1 MAEESCLGTIS
12 DEAPVGA
19 SFSEGELSCCTVG
32 IPKQMF
38 TEKQLWQ
45 RHFSLFW
52 VDPNFR

>member
-19 SFSEGELSCCTVG
+19 SFPEGELSCCTVG

-45 RHFSLFW
+45 PIFHYSGWTPTYR
-52 VDPNFR
+52 